1 MWWKFVRAAKGCNG
15 EEDAAVI
22 HGFKIAALSAVLG
35 ASLIPA
41 GVAVPAAAQ
50 QTPQPS
56 QVPDAPTPQA
66 PVPLT
71 DAAGGPIKP
80 GGGAGTETKS
90 TTSGSGDLPLNQP
103 QAPVTPPAQQQQ
115 AKPPVI
121 PASGQAPVE
130 MNYTIRLYSNFVQV
144 PTTVKDS
151 KGKLVAGLTWRDFK
165 VFENG
170 KYVPLAFYTV
180 DPFPMS
186 MVFVVDQSL
195 RKDEMAQVNDSL
207 GAIQGAL
214 TPADELEVITYG
226 NGAHNLSGA
235 FTGAQT
241 ARVPFLLSMTKAAG
255 TEQLNPVNDGP
266 FGGCSV
272 TKNGGCVDPNV
283 QVGRSVGNPDFITI
297 PKEIHTL
304 NDAILAAAKELST
317 RPKERRRIIYVIS
330 DGAEYG
336 SKAKYP
342 DVLKYLETNN
352 ISVYGTLVG
361 DAARWGEGFISRI
374 HIPFTGVYDNILVK
388 YTFATGGT
396 LDSEHGVN
404 NIEKSYQALAE
415 EARNQYML
423 GYYSHESPYDSKF
436 RKIDVRVDRPNLEVA
451 AKSGYWPTAVE
462 QK

>member
-1 MWWKFVRAAKGCNG
+1 MP
-15 EEDAAVI
+15 
-22 HGFKIAALSAVLG
+22 GFKVTAFSAILG

-41 GVAVPAAAQ
+41 GIAVPVPAQ
-50 QTPQPS
+50 TAPPQPS

-66 PVPLT
+66 PIPLS

-80 GGGAGTETKS
+80 GGGAGTETKGTS
-90 TTSGSGDLPLNQP
+90 SGSGDLPLNEP
-103 QAPVTPPAQQQQ
+103 TAPVTPPPQQQQ
-115 AKPPVI
+115 AKPPDI
-121 PASGQAPVE
+121 PATGQGPVE
-130 MNYTIRLYSNFVQV
+130 TGFRIVSYTNFVQV

-151 KGKLVAGLTWRDFK
+151 KGKLVPGLTWRDFK

-170 KYVPLAFYTV
+170 NYEPLRFFTV

-186 MVFVVDQSL
+186 IVFVVDQSL

-214 TPADELEVITYG
+214 TPSDELEVVTYG
-226 NGAHNLSGA
+226 NGAHNLSGG

-241 ARVPFLLSMTKAAG
+241 TRVPYLLSMTKASG
-255 TEQLNPVNDGP
+255 TEQLNAVNSGP
-266 FGGCSV
+266 LAGCPIWV
-272 TKNGGCVDPNV
+272 NGNCADPNI
-283 QVGRSVGNPDFITI
+283 QQGRSVGDPHAITI

-336 SKAKYP
+336 SKAKYA

-352 ISVYGTLVG
+352 IAVYGTLVG
-361 DAARWGEGFISRI
+361 DAARWGEGRLSRI
-374 HIPFTGVYDNILVK
+374 HIPFTGVYDNLLVR

-396 LDSEHGVN
+396 LDSEHGTN

-451 AKSGYWPTAVE
+451 AKSGYWPLA
-462 QK
+462 QQQ